1 MNGKHWSKMRQE
13 QDGRKR
19 QERPKNEKAKKKKEE
34 GGEGSIFKMVLSSK
48 LFIC

>member
-1 MNGKHWSKMRQE
+1 MRQE

-19 QERPKNEKAKKKKEE
+19 QERPKNEKAKREKKEE
-34 GGEGSIFKMVLSSK
+34 GGEGFIFKMVLSSK